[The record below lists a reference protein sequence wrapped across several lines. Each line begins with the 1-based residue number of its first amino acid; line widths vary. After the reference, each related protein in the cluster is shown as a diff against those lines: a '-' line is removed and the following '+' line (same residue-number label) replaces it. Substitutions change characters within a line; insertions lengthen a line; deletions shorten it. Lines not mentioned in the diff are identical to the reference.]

1 MSFTDILDY
10 FEYNWETLLELT
22 GEHAWMSLIALVV
35 SVLIGFPLGFL
46 LLGRPKLENFAL
58 TTAGIL
64 YTIPSL
70 ALLAVLIPITGLGI
84 ETVVI
89 ALVMYSLLVIM
100 RNVLMGLAS
109 TPPELLD
116 AAKGIGLNNSQILWR
131 VRLPLALPYFA
142 GGIRVAGVS
151 IIGMA
156 TLAAWVGAG
165 GLGTPIFRGIAQID
179 FAQIFAGT
187 ILVFIIGVVFDLVLA
202 AIERMLKKRMGVVA

>member
-1 MSFTDILDY
+1 MSFLQIIDY
-10 FEYNWETLLELT
+10 FQNNWETLLELT
-22 GEHAWMSLIALVV
+22 AEHAWMSFVALLV
-35 SVLIGFPLGFL
+35 SIIIGFPLGLL
-46 LLGRPKLENFAL
+46 LLGKPRLEHFAL
-58 TTAGIL
+58 TTAGVL

-70 ALLAVLIPITGLGI
+70 ALLAILIPITGLGL

-89 ALVMYSLLVIM
+89 ALVLYSLLVIM
-100 RNVLMGLAS
+100 RNVLMGLNA

-116 AAKGIGLNNSQILWR
+116 AAKGIGLNSRQLLWR
-131 VRLPLALPYFA
+131 VRMPMALPYFA

-165 GLGTPIFRGIAQID
+165 GLGTPIFRGIAQIN

-187 ILVFIIGVVFDLVLA
+187 LLIFIIGVVFDLALA
-202 AIERMLKKRMGVVA
+202 LTERGLKKRMGV

>member
-1 MSFTDILDY
+1 MSFAELLDY
-10 FEYNWETLLELT
+10 FEYNWEALLELT
-22 GEHAWMSLIALVV
+22 AEHAWMSFVALAVSIA
-35 SVLIGFPLGFL
+35 IGFPLGLL
-46 LLGRPKLENFAL
+46 LLGRPRIENFAL

-70 ALLAVLIPITGLGI
+70 ALLAILVPITGLGI

-89 ALVMYSLLVIM
+89 ALVLYSLLVIM
-100 RNVLMGLAS
+100 RNVLMGLTS
-109 TPPELLD
+109 TPAELLD
-116 AAKGIGLNNSQILWR
+116 AAEGIGLNPRQVLWR
-131 VRLPLALPYFA
+131 VRMPLALPYFA

-187 ILVFIIGVVFDLVLA
+187 ILVFAIGVVFDLALA
-202 AIERMLKKRMGVVA
+202 LLERSLKKRMGVER

>member
-1 MSFTDILDY
+1 MSFREILEY
-10 FEYNWETLLELT
+10 FQYNWDSLLDLT
-22 GEHAWMSLIALVV
+22 AEHAWMSFVALIV
-35 SVLIGFPLGFL
+35 SIVIGFPLGL
-46 LLGRPKLENFAL
+46 VLLGRPKVASFAL

-70 ALLAVLIPITGLGI
+70 ALLAILVPITGLGL

-100 RNVLMGLAS
+100 RNVLLGLNS
-109 TPPELLD
+109 TPVELLD
-116 AAKGIGLNNSQILWR
+116 AAEGIGLTARQVLWR

-142 GGIRVAGVS
+142 GGVRVAGVS

-165 GLGTPIFRGIAQID
+165 GLGTPIFRGIAQMD

-187 ILVFIIGVVFDLVLA
+187 LLVFIIGVVFDVVLVLL
-202 AIERMLKKRMGVVA
+202 ERWLKKRTGATA